1 MVGPGRPTPRV
12 VLDVDQREKLRRLS
26 RARKKPR
33 RLVQRAKI
41 VLACAD
47 GETDTRVADR
57 LGISGHTVAKWRR
70 RFLEHGLES
79 LHNKPRTGRRT
90 LITHL
95 DVARIIDL
103 TFSPPP
109 DGSDY
114 WTAAAMATATGW
126 SESTTRRKWRECGL
140 RPDRL
145 VCVKLNPDLVRYGT
159 WSVAGVYQD
168 SGQRAIAISVDARW
182 SAGVAPLVWAKGVP
196 RQLLPS
202 PLETDYAS
210 DDHSPGGGSAGQR
223 PFEDFLDAVATD
235 ARDGWELFLLV
246 DSPGLHQVTLLRQ
259 WRAGQLFHVGHA
271 ISTEAWYAAA
281 HHLGDMMVQ
290 RGQGCGAHGDDHN
303 LATALEASEHGYVVW
318 PDCHDAAHEGDSCK
332 CGALRQSFAQA
343 VKRLPGSKPR
353 RYWKCECNRADCP
366 RCCLRRYWNICDTLH
381 RDWVAAFGEGKAASI
396 TLTYRAASALTSTEW
411 LERAHRDLRNL
422 QARWRRQWG
431 AMPHHLWSLEFTV
444 AGTPHFHI
452 LMPWESLG
460 HIRLL
465 RTWLLRTWAS
475 VTGTRPDPRTGHF
488 YSVRVRVRK
497 YLWSAINY
505 LMKSVQR
512 PLSSVAAPGT
522 PPFRRWGRSQHW
534 ERAQRP
540 IQRLHSGWDYLGI
553 GASAWW
559 EYVRLTQDEWETLY
573 GPDTT
578 AIADGKP
585 DIFATQPY
593 RLGGVGVG
601 SVHPSSTVQEAYLE
615 KAADYAVNLVD
626 VMSAD
631 PPVPESTGAILP
643 REERRVIKEERRAI
657 KEEER
662 RAIKEERRAIK
673 EERCRLRKLGKEMA
687 VAQRAAALETRKVAT
702 LNRREFHRAASK
714 ATTKYNR
721 EKRREYNES
730 LTLTWFDYLLDC
742 EEARK
747 AESRRTGI
755 ETVSLI
761 KKPVTG
767 LRYDANDFSSRR
779 TYAIMMADVKK
790 ANLEM
795 GMLLYKRA
803 QQRGEQ
809 PVVAPWEQDRRAKL
823 QREIMDPVDS

>member
-1 MVGPGRPTPRV
+1 MLTAMTTTWRRPW
-12 VLDVDQREKLRRLS
+12 RRLNTGTS
-26 RARKKPR
+26 
-33 RLVQRAKI
+33 
-41 VLACAD
+41 
-47 GETDTRVADR
+47 
-57 LGISGHTVAKWRR
+57 SG
-70 RFLEHGLES
+70 
-79 LHNKPRTGRRT
+79 
-90 LITHL
+90 
-95 DVARIIDL
+95 
-103 TFSPPP
+103 
-109 DGSDY
+109 
-114 WTAAAMATATGW
+114 
-126 SESTTRRKWRECGL
+126 
-140 RPDRL
+140 
-145 VCVKLNPDLVRYGT
+145 
-159 WSVAGVYQD
+159 
-168 SGQRAIAISVDARW
+168 
-182 SAGVAPLVWAKGVP
+182 
-196 RQLLPS
+196 
-202 PLETDYAS
+202 
-210 DDHSPGGGSAGQR
+210 
-223 PFEDFLDAVATD
+223 
-235 ARDGWELFLLV
+235 
-246 DSPGLHQVTLLRQ
+246 
-259 WRAGQLFHVGHA
+259 
-271 ISTEAWYAAA
+271 
-281 HHLGDMMVQ
+281 
-290 RGQGCGAHGDDHN
+290 
-303 LATALEASEHGYVVW
+303 

-475 VTGTRPDPRTGHF
+475 VTGARPDPRTGHF

-497 YLWSAINY
+497 YLWKAINY

-585 DIFATQPY
+585 DIFATQAY

-643 REERRVIKEERRAI
+643 REERRAIKEQRRVIKEERRVIKKEERRVIKEERRAI

-662 RAIKEERRAIK
+662 RVIKEERRAIK
-673 EERCRLRKLGKEMA
+673 EEERRVIKE
-687 VAQRAAALETRKVAT
+687 QRRVIKEE
-702 LNRREFHRAASK
+702 RRA
-714 ATTKYNR
+714 
-721 EKRREYNES
+721 
-730 LTLTWFDYLLDC
+730 
-742 EEARK
+742 
-747 AESRRTGI
+747 
-755 ETVSLI
+755 I
-761 KKPVTG
+761 KKEE
-767 LRYDANDFSSRR
+767 RR
-779 TYAIMMADVKK
+779 VIKEEERRVIKEQRRVIKEERWAIKEEERRVIK
-790 ANLEM
+790 E
-795 GMLLYKRA
+795 
-803 QQRGEQ
+803 QRRVIKE
-809 PVVAPWEQDRRAKL
+809 ERRAIKEEERRGH
-823 QREIMDPVDS
+823 QSRQESYYQIQPGKAAGVQGIPNVNVV

>member
-1 MVGPGRPTPRV
+1 M
-12 VLDVDQREKLRRLS
+12 
-26 RARKKPR
+26 
-33 RLVQRAKI
+33 
-41 VLACAD
+41 
-47 GETDTRVADR
+47 
-57 LGISGHTVAKWRR
+57 
-70 RFLEHGLES
+70 EHGLES

-90 LITHL
+90 LITHP

-126 SESTTRRKWRECGL
+126 SESTIRRKWRECGL

-497 YLWSAINY
+497 YLWKAISY

-601 SVHPSSTVQEAYLE
+601 VGSVHPSSTVQEAYLE

-643 REERRVIKEERRAI
+643 REERRAIKEEERRVIKEERRVIKEEERRVIKEEERRVIKEQRRAIKEEERRVIKEQRRVIKEERRAIKEEERRVIKEQRRVIKEERRAIKEEERRVIKEERRAIKEERRAI

-662 RAIKEERRAIK
+662 RAIK
-673 EERCRLRKLGKEMA
+673 
-687 VAQRAAALETRKVAT
+687 AAK
-702 LNRREFHRAASK
+702 K
-714 ATTKYNR
+714 ATTKYNQ
-721 EKRREYNES
+721 EKRREYKES
-730 LTLTWFDYLLDC
+730 LMLTWFDYLLDC

-761 KKPVTG
+761 KKPGPVP
-767 LRYDANDFSSRR
+767 RYDANDFSSRR

-795 GMLLYKRA
+795 AMLLYKRA